1 MTEVN
6 IPSDR
11 AGQVT
16 TTVQRMVAN
25 FVRPLDSIED
35 FLSSYH
41 PDIEWYDHAFLMHRI
56 GHNAVLGLYQAFNH
70 CNLPFDVEIKV
81 RTRPSSKLDVYP
93 RGSRVSQY

>member
-56 GHNAVLGLYQAFNH
+56 GHNAVLGLYQAF
-70 CNLPFDVEIKV
+70 DVEIKV